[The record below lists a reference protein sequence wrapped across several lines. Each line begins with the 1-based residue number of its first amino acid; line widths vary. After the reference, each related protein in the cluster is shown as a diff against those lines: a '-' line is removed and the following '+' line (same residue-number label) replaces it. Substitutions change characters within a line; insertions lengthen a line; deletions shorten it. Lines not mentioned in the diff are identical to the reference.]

1 MSVMT
6 AINANSM
13 FNKAQ
18 GIEAYVKAVND
29 LDDYFEY
36 RFDSLKDKA
45 FVLRVLPELNDV
57 LISANK
63 SVD

>member
-29 LDDYFEY
+29 LDDYF
-36 RFDSLKDKA
+36 
-45 FVLRVLPELNDV
+45 
-57 LISANK
+57 
-63 SVD
+63 

>member
-6 AINANSM
+6 AINANGM
-13 FNKAQ
+13 INKAQ
-18 GIEAYVKAVND
+18 VIEAYVKAVND

-36 RFDSLKDKA
+36 RFDSPKDKE
-45 FVLRVLPELNDV
+45 FVLLVLAELNDA
-57 LISANK
+57 LISTNK

>member
-1 MSVMT
+1 MT

-13 FNKAQ
+13 INKAQ
-18 GIEAYVKAVND
+18 VIEAYVKAVND

-36 RFDSLKDKA
+36 RFDSPKDKE
-45 FVLRVLPELNDV
+45 FVLCVLAELNDA
-57 LISANK
+57 LISTNK

>member
-6 AINANSM
+6 AINANGII
-13 FNKAQ
+13 NKAQ
-18 GIEAYVKAVND
+18 VIEAYVKAVNN

-36 RFDSLKDKA
+36 RCDSPKDKE
-45 FVLRVLPELNDV
+45 FVLPVLAELNDA
-57 LISANK
+57 LISTNN